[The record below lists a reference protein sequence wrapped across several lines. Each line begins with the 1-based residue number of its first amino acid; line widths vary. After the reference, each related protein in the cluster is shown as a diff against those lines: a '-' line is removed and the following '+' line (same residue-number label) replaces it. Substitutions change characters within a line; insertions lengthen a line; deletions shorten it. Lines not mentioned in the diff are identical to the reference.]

1 MVNEDIHHYKFLE
14 KLGGPARR
22 SHIGIILEVPNDR

>member
-1 MVNEDIHHYKFLE
+1 MVNENILHYKLLE

>member
-1 MVNEDIHHYKFLE
+1 MVNEIILHYKIFE